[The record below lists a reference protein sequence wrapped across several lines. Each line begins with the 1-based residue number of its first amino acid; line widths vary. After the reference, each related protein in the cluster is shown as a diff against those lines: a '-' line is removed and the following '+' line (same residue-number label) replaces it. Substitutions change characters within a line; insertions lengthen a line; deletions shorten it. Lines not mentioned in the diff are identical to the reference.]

1 MVSEIKFRLNNMNK
15 RVFLLA
21 TIMTLVVVCTFGQS
35 AKKYYKAGTEFVDN
49 LKYDDAI
56 VQFTSAIGLDP
67 SNPDYYYARGQTYVK
82 QSKYT
87 EAKADFEKSLIFAPK
102 NVDAMISLGA
112 VCNKMG
118 NYEESLKLLNH
129 ASAIDKRN
137 SKVYPEKVIT
147 LTNLKR
153 YDQALQASDT
163 AIIIKDTPMDYY
175 WRGII
180 YRRLNN
186 DVLGERELRKSISK
200 DKKLAEPRIELAD
213 LLISSKPSNLREVVE
228 RRKEAMDQCAEVI
241 KNNDRSADAYL
252 MRSKVYKKNLD
263 YPSAINDISKTILI
277 DPDNPAFY
285 YERAKCY
292 QEFNQHANAINDFS
306 KAISLNVALKT
317 EDPDVYYSRAKSYE
331 EISDYDKARADYNR
345 ITFLSKYD
353 AKAREMLEL
362 SQKRLY
368 EINKETEPPEI
379 ALVSPLPVKDT
390 LEIKGDNTTMLVSG
404 IVKDKSK
411 IKSLTIN
418 NELVNMAEKNGEYDF
433 LANINVNGIDKIVF
447 SAKDDYD
454 NEKVLNYPLKRTEIN
469 PPKIIIV
476 APYTSEEGQ
485 VFLDSPTPNIAI
497 QGKISDESPIK
508 SITVGNFTASYNPN
522 ELNPAFTA
530 TLDVS
535 NLNKFTVVAEDIYG
549 NRQVTEFKLN
559 RDGAG
564 IAANNPMGRTWV
576 VFIENSSYETFASLD
591 GPIKDVSTI
600 QRALANYQINNI
612 IHKKD
617 MTKAEMERFFN
628 IELRDQVKK
637 NQVKSLLIWYAG
649 HGKFINDVG
658 YWIPVDAKR
667 DDEFTYFNIN
677 GLKAGLQGYSDVVV
691 HTLVVS
697 DACESGPGFYTAMRS
712 AVKDPTCDNAQVAG
726 SKSAQVF
733 TSAGY
738 ELAVDN
744 SKFTATFANAL
755 MNNKNACIPIETV
768 VKLVTAAVTTDNR
781 QKPKFGSIQ
790 GLDYAEGTFFF
801 ITK

>member
-1 MVSEIKFRLNNMNK
+1 M
-15 RVFLLA
+15 
-21 TIMTLVVVCTFGQS
+21 MTLMAVCSFGQS
-35 AKKYYKAGTEFVDN
+35 ARKYYKAGTEFIEN

-56 VQFTSAIGLDP
+56 AQFTSAIGLEP
-67 SNPDYYYARGQTYVK
+67 SNPDYYYARGQAYEK

-87 EAKADFEKSLIFAPK
+87 EAKADYEKSMIFAPK
-102 NVDAMISLGA
+102 DVDALISLGT

-118 NYEESLKLLNH
+118 NFEESLRLLNH
-129 ASAIDKRN
+129 ASALDKRN
-137 SKVYPEKVIT
+137 SRVYPEKVIA

-153 YDQALQASDT
+153 YDQALKVSDT

-186 DVLGERELRKSISK
+186 DILAKKELEKSISK
-200 DKKLAEPRIELAD
+200 DKKLAEPRIALAE
-213 LLISSKPSNLREVVE
+213 LLISSNP
-228 RRKEAMDQCAEVI
+228 KEAMEQCNEVI
-241 KNNDRSADAYL
+241 KNNDRNTDAYL
-252 MRSKVYKKNLD
+252 ARSKVYKKNLD

-277 DPDNPAFY
+277 DPANPAFY
-285 YERAKCY
+285 FERGKCY
-292 QEFNQHANAINDFS
+292 QEFNQHVNAINDFS
-306 KAISLNVALKT
+306 KCISLEAANKK
-317 EDPDVYYSRAKSYE
+317 EDPDKYYARAKSYE
-331 EISDYDKARADYNR
+331 EIMDYDKARADYNR

-368 EINKETEPPEI
+368 EINRETVPPEI
-379 ALVSPLPVKDT
+379 AVLSPVPAKDT
-390 LEIKGDNTTMLVSG
+390 VEIKGDKTTLLISG
-404 IVKDKSK
+404 TIKDKSK
-411 IKSLTIN
+411 IKSFMIN
-418 NELVNMAEKNGEYDF
+418 NENVNMAEKNGEYDF
-433 LANINVNGIDKIVF
+433 LANINVNGIDKITF
-447 SAKDDYD
+447 TARDDYD
-454 NEKVLNYPLKRTEIN
+454 NEKVLNYAIKRTEIN

-497 QGKISDESPIK
+497 QGKISDESQIK
-508 SITVGNFTASYNPN
+508 SITVGSFTASYNPN

-530 TLDVS
+530 TLDIS
-535 NLNKFTVVAEDIYG
+535 NLSKFTVVAEDIYG
-549 NRQVTEFKLN
+549 NKQETEFILN
-559 RDGAG
+559 REGAG

-576 VFIENSSYETFASLD
+576 VFIENSGYETFASLD

-637 NQVKSLLIWYAG
+637 NQVKSLLVWYAG

-677 GLKAGLQGYSDVVV
+677 SLKAGLQGYSDVVV

-712 AVKDPTCDNAQVAG
+712 ATDVPTCDNTQVAG

-733 TSAGY
+733 SSAGY

-744 SKFTATFANAL
+744 SKFTATFANSL
-755 MNNKNACIPIETV
+755 MNNKNACIPIESI
-768 VKLVTAAVTTDNR
+768 VKLVTAAVATDNG
-781 QKPKFGSIQ
+781 QKPKFGNIQ
-790 GLDYAEGTFFF
+790 GLEDMHGTFFF

>member
-1 MVSEIKFRLNNMNK
+1 MKK
-15 RVFLLA
+15 RVFLIA
-21 TIMTLVVVCTFGQS
+21 TMITLVAACAFGQS
-35 AKKYYKAGTEFVDN
+35 ARKYYKAGSEFVVN

-56 VQFTSAIGLDP
+56 VQFTSAIGLEP
-67 SNPDYYYARGQTYVK
+67 SNPDYYYARGQVYEK
-82 QSKYT
+82 LLKYT
-87 EAKADFEKSLIFAPK
+87 EAKADFEKALVFAPK
-102 NVDAMISLGA
+102 DVDAMINLGA
-112 VCNKMG
+112 VCNKTG
-118 NYEESLKLLNH
+118 NSEESLKLLNH
-129 ASAIDKRN
+129 ASTIDKRN
-137 SKVYPEKVIT
+137 SSVYPEKVTALI
-147 LTNLKR
+147 NLKM
-153 YDQALQASDT
+153 YDRALQASDT
-163 AIIIKDTPMDYY
+163 AIIVKETAMDFY

-186 DVLGERELRKSISK
+186 DILGERELRKSISK
-200 DKKLAEPRIELAD
+200 DKKLPEPRIELAD
-213 LLISSKPSNLREVVE
+213 LLISKNP
-228 RRKEAMDQCAEVI
+228 KEAMEQCNEVI
-241 KNNDRSADAYL
+241 KNNDRNTDAYL
-252 MRSKVYKKNLD
+252 KRSKIYKKNLD

-277 DPDNPAFY
+277 DPANPIFY
-285 YERAKCY
+285 FERGRCY
-292 QEFNQHANAINDFS
+292 QEFNQHINAINDFS
-306 KAISLNVALKT
+306 KCISLETALKA
-317 EDPDVYYSRAKSYE
+317 EDPDAYYARAKSYE
-331 EISDYDKARADYNR
+331 EISDWDKAKADYNK
-345 ITFLSKYD
+345 ITILSKYD
-353 AKAREMLEL
+353 QKAREMLEV

-368 EINKETEPPEI
+368 ELNRETDPPEI
-379 ALVSPLPVKDT
+379 AVISPVPAKDT
-390 LEIKGDNTTMLVSG
+390 VEIKGDKTTLLISG
-404 IVKDKSK
+404 ILKDKSK
-411 IKSLTIN
+411 IKSFKIN
-418 NELVNMAEKNGEYDF
+418 NESVILVEKNGENDF
-433 LANINVNGIDKIVF
+433 LANINVIGIDKITF
-447 SAKDDYD
+447 SAIDDYN
-454 NEKVLNYPLKRTEIN
+454 NEKVLNYALKRTEIN
-469 PPKIIIV
+469 PPKIFIV

-485 VFLDSPTPNIAI
+485 VFLESTTPNIAI

-535 NLNKFTVVAEDIYG
+535 NLSKFTVVAEDIYG
-549 NRQVTEFKLN
+549 NRQETEFKLN
-559 RDGAG
+559 REGAG
-564 IAANNPMGRTWV
+564 IAATNPMGRTWV

-591 GPIKDVSTI
+591 GPIKDISTI
-600 QRALANYQINNI
+600 QRALANYQIHNI

-712 AVKDPTCDNAQVAG
+712 ANNAPTCDNTQVAG

-733 TSAGY
+733 SSAGY

-744 SKFTATFANAL
+744 SKFTATFANTL

-768 VKLVTAAVTTDNR
+768 VKSVTAAVTTDNG
-781 QKPKFGSIQ
+781 QKPKFGKIQ
-790 GLDYAEGTFFF
+790 GLEDMNGTFFF